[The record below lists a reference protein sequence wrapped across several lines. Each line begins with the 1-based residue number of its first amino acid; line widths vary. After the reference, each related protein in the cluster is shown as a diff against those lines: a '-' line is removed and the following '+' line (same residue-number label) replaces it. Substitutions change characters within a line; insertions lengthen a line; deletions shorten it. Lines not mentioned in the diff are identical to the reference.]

1 MSKLTVKNHDR
12 DIAGYRYIYPV
23 ISRRS
28 GGLSIGINF
37 NTNNACNWRC
47 VYCQVPDLT
56 IGAAPELDFDLLATE
71 LSDFLQDV
79 LHGSFYDRYQLEP
92 EMRVIKDIA
101 ISGNGEPTSVKEFT
115 KAIATI
121 IRLVEQAKI
130 PDPFQYIL
138 ISNGSLMHKAEV
150 QSGLQLFNQYNGQIW
165 YKLDSATDL
174 GREKVNHAG
183 LSSQKQIDNLISSAK
198 QCTTWIQTCVLG
210 FAPDKGQ
217 GGLVELQEQQ
227 AYLALLAKVMQQV
240 SLQGVMLY
248 SLARPSL
255 QPEANIISS
264 ASIEQ
269 LDEFAGQI
277 RKLGLNVAVSL

>member
-12 DIAGYRYIYPV
+12 DIAGYQYIYPV

-138 ISNGSLMHKAEV
+138 ISNGSLMHKA
-150 QSGLQLFNQYNGQIW
+150 
-165 YKLDSATDL
+165 
-174 GREKVNHAG
+174 
-183 LSSQKQIDNLISSAK
+183 
-198 QCTTWIQTCVLG
+198 
-210 FAPDKGQ
+210 
-217 GGLVELQEQQ
+217 
-227 AYLALLAKVMQQV
+227 
-240 SLQGVMLY
+240 
-248 SLARPSL
+248 
-255 QPEANIISS
+255 
-264 ASIEQ
+264 
-269 LDEFAGQI
+269 
-277 RKLGLNVAVSL
+277 